1 MPSFQCQS
9 NKNAPKRQLSIGN
22 KFRVTRTF
30 MAYCADDV
38 HCTLNKATT
47 TTTTMASKPRHASP
61 FLVELLFHPRL
72 YASYYM
78 NSMRICNFSQW
89 MLMRPTVCFH
99 ANKDLVI
106 VIV

>member
-1 MPSFQCQS
+1 MVKKKKCCPR
-9 NKNAPKRQLSIGN
+9 RQLAIGN

-38 HCTLNKATT
+38 HCTLRKTT
-47 TTTTMASKPRHASP
+47 TATASKPRHASP